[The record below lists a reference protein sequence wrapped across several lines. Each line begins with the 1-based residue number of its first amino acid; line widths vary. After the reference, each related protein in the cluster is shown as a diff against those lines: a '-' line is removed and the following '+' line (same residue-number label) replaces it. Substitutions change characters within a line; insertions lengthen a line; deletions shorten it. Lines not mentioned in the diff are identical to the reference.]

1 MPNHCWNHVTIEG
14 NTKQIDKIYKKLRKY
29 KDCNYFTAFGDF
41 VLDKGKIDD
50 DYEAIKDR
58 YGDNFDTIYVY
69 GTKWWDINDCGGIE
83 KLSHVKDSVITVS
96 GDSAWS
102 PPVKL
107 IEEICKY
114 YKVSATMEYEEPG
127 CDFGGETFIDETGI
141 VKDNCYEYGEWKYRQ
156 DHVDYI
162 YSELRYNYE
171 GRIDELDDDIK
182 EGRFHFMNKER
193 IQQLIDI
200 VREDAEE
207 LDIEK

>member
-162 YSELRYNYE
+162 YEELRYNYE
-171 GRIDELDDDIK
+171 RRIDELDEDIQQ
-182 EGRFHFMNKER
+182 GRFHFMNKER
-193 IQQLIDI
+193 LQQLKNI
-200 VREDAEE
+200 VKEDAEE
-207 LDIEK
+207 LEKTE

>member
-1 MPNHCWNHVTIEG
+1 MPNYCWNYVTITG
-14 NTKQIDKIYKKLRKY
+14 NKKELDKIYRKFNKY

-69 GTKWWDINDCGGIE
+69 GTKWWEFEMNMENDGNDAYLAI
-83 KLSHVKDSVITVS
+83 S

-102 PPVKL
+102 PP
-107 IEEICKY
+107 IELLRSVCKHF
-114 YKVSATMEYEEPG
+114 KVHAHIEYEEPG
-127 CDFGGETFIDETGI
+127 CDFGGETFIEEDGSM
-141 VKDNCYEYGEWKYRQ
+141 DDRSYSYGEWRYICDP
-156 DHVDYI
+156 DHYI
-162 YSELRYNYE
+162 QEDLKENYE

-200 VREDAEE
+200 VKEDAEE
-207 LDIEK
+207 LEKTE